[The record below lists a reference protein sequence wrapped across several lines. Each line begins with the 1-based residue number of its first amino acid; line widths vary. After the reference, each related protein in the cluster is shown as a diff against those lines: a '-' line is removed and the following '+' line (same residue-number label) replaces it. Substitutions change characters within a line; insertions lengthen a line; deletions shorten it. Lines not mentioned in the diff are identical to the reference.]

1 MAEEEH
7 YGAKIMVPQIPQST
21 RDFGAGGI
29 AGGRKR
35 LLAQEGYTPMPFTPF
50 TYSQTGAFMI
60 PGCTPSDP
68 LCLNMISH

>member
-1 MAEEEH
+1 MAQRLWFH
-7 YGAKIMVPQIPQST
+7 RFRKVLAILVLVGSL
-21 RDFGAGGI
+21 AGVSVSW
-29 AGGRKR
+29 
-35 LLAQEGYTPMPFTPF
+35 AQVGYTPMPFTPF